1 MKKILNGWFAV
12 TLLVLVGCAASTP
25 PAVGVWNV
33 EMNTPLGALP
43 ATLTLN
49 ADGTGMMGSDQL
61 GEAPID
67 GVMYDGNSVS
77 FSAEV
82 DAQGQTLVLDFSGT
96 IEETRSLANLAVT
109 WRVRCDRNPG
119 AVIATGGKRMRKH
132 PFFGRFCQSLRRV

>member
-1 MKKILNGWFAV
+1 MVCSYLAG
-12 TLLVLVGCAASTP
+12 VGLRRFDAS
-25 PAVGVWNV
+25 AVGVWNV

-49 ADGTGMMGSDQL
+49 ADGTGIMGSDQL

-96 IEETRSLANLAVT
+96 IDGDSVFRRIWQRL
-109 WRVRCDRNPG
+109 RCVRRDRNPG
-119 AVIATGGKRMRKH
+119 SIISLEHYKAKKMRASFFPVCFSPSPH
-132 PFFGRFCQSLRRV
+132 PF